1 MNGVYECIA
10 NHDKGYRENRSTKYT
25 PSDQEARSMIVTV
38 PPHRKG
44 ALVREGAASKEGV
57 TAGRLVRQRNEF
69 IRTDER
75 LESLHAVIG
84 GQRFL
89 RVCWCVWFALASKVI
104 CVCE

>member
-10 NHDKGYRENRSTKYT
+10 NHTIKVIVRIAQQGTLR
-25 PSDQEARSMIVTV
+25 SDQEARSMIVTV

-44 ALVREGAASKEGV
+44 ALVREGAVSKQGV

-75 LESLHAVIG
+75 LKSLHAVIG
-84 GQRFL
+84 GQCFL
-89 RVCWCVWFALASKVI
+89 RVCWCVWVALASKSSL
-104 CVCE
+104 